1 MREEEFRLEE
11 GLEEGGVYSRD
22 NTSPHD
28 ATFPAG
34 SRVCRS
40 LTRYEPPRSG
50 SCASSVACAPLA
62 NPCVIFADS
71 APPLRPLTRIVFD
84 AKSTTSHSH
93 GKLLQY
99 ADSRMYR
106 VPSTCH
112 LIPSQRCPRG
122 AAPSARTRL
131 GCKGTRAAKLLR
143 PSRPYS
149 RWRRSTV
156 STSTTL
162 RCTG

>member
-28 ATFPAG
+28 APFPAG

-71 APPLRPLTRIVFD
+71 APPLPASAD
-84 AKSTTSHSH
+84 AYCFRREVYDFA
-93 GKLLQY
+93 L
-99 ADSRMYR
+99 
-106 VPSTCH
+106 
-112 LIPSQRCPRG
+112 
-122 AAPSARTRL
+122 AR
-131 GCKGTRAAKLLR
+131 
-143 PSRPYS
+143 
-149 RWRRSTV
+149 
-156 STSTTL
+156 
-162 RCTG
+162 